1 MVMTSDKMT
10 CAPRLISKSP
20 CTFLGFTTVSIFIE
34 KGFCFFILVYE
45 PFNILI
51 PSRKCVSEGHS
62 RDTEQVNPRFSL
74 CFSLAVTLCG
84 GFMNCIKMSWRT
96 VIISLIHRIYSRN
109 AQLICNVQGI
119 FGHKKVP
126 GAPQAM

>member
-1 MVMTSDKMT
+1 MTSDKMT

-20 CTFLGFTTVSIFIE
+20 CTFLGFPTVSIFIE
-34 KGFCFFILVYE
+34 KFFFFCFFTLVYE

-51 PSRKCVSEGHS
+51 PSRKCASEGHS
-62 RDTEQVNPRFSL
+62 RDTEQVNPGFFL
-74 CFSLAVTLCG
+74 CFSLTVTLCG
-84 GFMNCIKMSWRT
+84 GFMDCIKMSWRT

-109 AQLICNVQGI
+109 AQHICNVQGI

-126 GAPQAM
+126 PPPPAM